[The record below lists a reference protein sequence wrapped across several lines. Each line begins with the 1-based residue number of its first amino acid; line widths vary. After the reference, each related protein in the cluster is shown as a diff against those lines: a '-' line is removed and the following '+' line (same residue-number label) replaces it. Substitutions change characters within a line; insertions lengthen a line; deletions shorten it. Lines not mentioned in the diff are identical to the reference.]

1 MVSDVLVTFFVV
13 LVIVLVGLFTVVVST
28 RVIFVD

>member
-13 LVIVLVGLFTVVVST
+13 LVVVLVGLFTVVVST

>member
-1 MVSDVLVTFFVV
+1 MVLDVLVTFFVV

>member
-1 MVSDVLVTFFVV
+1 MVLDVLVIFFVV

-28 RVIFVD
+28 KVIFVD

>member
-13 LVIVLVGLFTVVVST
+13 PVAVLVGLFTVVVST